1 MTGEYPPSRF
11 AQAMRWVGGVGIVII
26 AVMRCVISFAPQVV
40 FDIDPA
46 LDPTPLA
53 GLGPGGSILLDA
65 LLLLACACALVGEV
79 LTKRGVDWMLLLL
92 ALAPAPLVIWHG
104 LNDAG
109 NLWRGSTWMAGMAA
123 CAVGAHLAR
132 DRSMRVIL
140 LALLLGV
147 IGVLMVRGAAQLL
160 HEFPRDIAQFERTKD
175 DFFVARGW
183 EADSSQALAY
193 ERRLRATDPTAW
205 FVTTN
210 IFASFMAVGFVV
222 GLGAAICVLKTQL
235 GRAWLTVSIIWA
247 GLCAAALVLSGSK
260 GAMLAVAGGSALL
273 VLPALHRRV
282 ETVFQR
288 RIGLVAVG
296 LVIAALLGVVMR
308 GALLPESFLG
318 DKSLLFRWHY
328 LVSAGRVVA
337 DHWSVGVGPDGFKA
351 AYTAVRVPRNPEEV
365 LSAHSMFVDWTTTLG
380 VVGTAWTILVLV
392 LLWRS
397 GRASD
402 TPGTTPGTTL
412 GTKDNS
418 AHERD
423 SRAPLYAALAVVVL
437 GLLPA
442 FLFEAVALDT
452 ATKEAT
458 RIAGVLAYVVGAAGL
473 TVLFHRLSPA
483 ALDRICIGALVAL
496 VIHGQIE
503 MTFFDPGSAVW
514 ALCLLGLVGG
524 ATARR
529 GGAIVGYASAAVL
542 LMGSVWLA
550 GFGAAPMRRAQQ
562 LMIQA
567 ADTLYPPAESRAEQ
581 ARQRWEAADLLRNA
595 YDHHLGTD
603 YFLIEQSARQ
613 FAVASSLTDHAQ
625 QSDLLDRA
633 IESVR
638 RAIEDHHKPSS
649 IALAGELY
657 RLKAL
662 RTNDDADWNVAV
674 EFARRLT
681 GLDPYGIGSW
691 KRLGDFQWE
700 RGRHFEAVQAYDRAL
715 QADANFELDELKQLP
730 PHERRTLL
738 DRIEQASFAHDEVD
752 SGESD
757 RK

>member
-1 MTGEYPPSRF
+1 MTGESPPSRV
-11 AQAMRWVGGVGIVII
+11 AQAMRWIGGVGIVVI
-26 AVMRCVISFAPQVV
+26 AVMRCVISFAPQIV

-79 LTKRGVDWMLLLL
+79 RTKRGVDWMLLLL

-104 LNDAG
+104 LDDAG

-147 IGVLMVRGAAQLL
+147 IGVLMVRGAAQIL
-160 HEFPRDIAQFERTKD
+160 HEFPRDITQFERTKD
-175 DFFVARGW
+175 AFFAARGW
-183 EADSSQALAY
+183 ETDSSQALAF

-222 GLGAAICVLKTQL
+222 GLGAAICALKKQL
-235 GRAWLTVSIIWA
+235 GRAWLSASIIWT
-247 GLCAAALVLSGSK
+247 GLCAAGLVLSGSK
-260 GAMLAVAGGSALL
+260 GAMLAAAGGSALL
-273 VLPALHRRV
+273 VLPVLNRRM
-282 ETVFQR
+282 ETVFRR
-288 RIGLVAVG
+288 RIGLLALG
-296 LVIAALLGVVMR
+296 FIIAALLGVVVR

-337 DHWSVGVGPDGFKA
+337 DHWLVGVGPDGFKA

-380 VVGTAWTILVLV
+380 VVGTAWTIFVLV

-397 GRASD
+397 GRTYD
-402 TPGTTPGTTL
+402 TPETQ
-412 GTKDNS
+412 DNS
-418 AHERD
+418 AHARD

-452 ATKEAT
+452 VTKEAT

-473 TVLFHRLSPA
+473 TVLFLRLSSG
-483 ALDRICIGALVAL
+483 ALDRICIGAVVAL

-514 ALCLLGLVGG
+514 ALCLIGLVGG
-524 ATARR
+524 ATATR
-529 GGAIVGYASAAVL
+529 GGAIVGYAGAAVL
-542 LMGSVWLA
+542 LTGGVWLA
-550 GFGAAPMRRAQQ
+550 GFGAAPALRAQQ

-567 ADTLYPPAESRAEQ
+567 ADTLYPPAGSRAEQ
-581 ARQRWEAADLLRNA
+581 ARQRWEAADLLRSA
-595 YDHHLGTD
+595 YVHHLSTD
-603 YFLIEQSARQ
+603 YFVIEQAAKQ
-613 FAVASSLTDHAQ
+613 FATASSLAQ
-625 QSDLLDRA
+625 DARQLDLMEKA

-638 RAIEDHHKPSS
+638 RAIEDHDKPSS
-649 IALAGELY
+649 IVLAGELY

-662 RTNDDADWNVAV
+662 RYKDDADWSTAI
-674 EFARRLT
+674 EFARRMT
-681 GLDPYGIGSW
+681 ELDPYGIGSW

-700 RGRHFEAVQAYDRAL
+700 RGRHFEAAQAYDRAL
-715 QADANFELDELKQLP
+715 LSDTNFELDELKQLP
-730 PHERRTLL
+730 PHERQTLL
-738 DRIEQASFAHDEVD
+738 DRIEQASYGHDEVD
-752 SGESD
+752 SGERD

>member
-1 MTGEYPPSRF
+1 MTGESPPSRF
-11 AQAMRWVGGVGIVII
+11 AQAMRWVGGVGIVVI
-26 AVMRCVISFAPQVV
+26 AVMRCVISFAPQIV

-46 LDPTPLA
+46 LDPTRLA
-53 GLGPGGSILLDA
+53 GLGPGGSLLLDA

-104 LNDAG
+104 LDDAG
-109 NLWRGSTWMAGMAA
+109 SLWRGSTWMAGMAA
-123 CAVGAHLAR
+123 CAVGGHLAR

-147 IGVLMVRGAAQLL
+147 IGVLMVRGAAQIL
-160 HEFPRDIAQFERTKD
+160 HEFPRDIAQFERSKD
-175 DFFVARGW
+175 AFFAARGW
-183 EADSSQALAY
+183 EVDSSQALAY

-222 GLGAAICVLKTQL
+222 GLGAAICVLKKQL
-235 GRAWLTVSIIWA
+235 GRSWLSASIIGA
-247 GLCAAALVLSGSK
+247 GLCAAGLVLSGSK
-260 GAMLAVAGGSALL
+260 GAMLAAAGGSALL
-273 VLPALHRRV
+273 VLPVLHRRV

-288 RIGLVAVG
+288 RIGLAAVG
-296 LVIAALLGVVMR
+296 LVFAALLGVVVR

-337 DHWSVGVGPDGFKA
+337 EHFLTGVGPDGFKA

-380 VVGTAWTILVLV
+380 VVGAAWTILVLV

-402 TPGTTPGTTL
+402 TPGTK
-412 GTKDNS
+412 KDNS
-418 AHERD
+418 AHGRD

-458 RIAGVLAYVVGAAGL
+458 RIAGVLAFVVGAAGL
-473 TVLFHRLSPA
+473 TVLFHRLSPG

-496 VIHGQIE
+496 VIQGQIE

-514 ALCLLGLVGG
+514 ALCLIGFVGG
-524 ATARR
+524 ATATR

-542 LMGSVWLA
+542 LVGSVWLA
-550 GFGAAPMRRAQQ
+550 AFGAAPALRAQQ

-567 ADTLYPPAESRAEQ
+567 ADTLYPPAVGRAEQ

-595 YDHHLGTD
+595 YDYHLDTD

-625 QSDLLDRA
+625 QLDLLDRA

-638 RAIEDHHKPSS
+638 RAIEDHDKPSS

-662 RTNDDADWNVAV
+662 RTKDDADWSTAI
-674 EFARRLT
+674 EFARRMT
-681 GLDPYGIGSW
+681 ELDPYGIGSW

-700 RGRHFEAVQAYDRAL
+700 RGRHFEAAQAYDRAL

-738 DRIEQASFAHDEVD
+738 ERIEQVSFGHDEVD

-757 RK
+757 RN

>member
-1 MTGEYPPSRF
+1 MTGESPPSRF
-11 AQAMRWVGGVGIVII
+11 AQAMRWAGGVGIVVI
-26 AVMRCVISFAPQVV
+26 AVMRCVISFAPQIV

-104 LNDAG
+104 LDDAG

-147 IGVLMVRGAAQLL
+147 IGVLMVRGAAQIL

-175 DFFVARGW
+175 AFFAARGW
-183 EADSSQALAY
+183 EADSSQALTY

-222 GLGAAICVLKTQL
+222 GLGAAICALKKQL
-235 GRAWLTVSIIWA
+235 TRVWVSASIIWA
-247 GLCAAALVLSGSK
+247 GLCAAGLVLSGSK
-260 GAMLAVAGGSALL
+260 GAMLAAAGGSALL
-273 VLPALHRRV
+273 VLPVLHRRV

-288 RIGLVAVG
+288 RIGIVAVG
-296 LVIAALLGVVMR
+296 FILAALLGVVVR

-337 DHWSVGVGPDGFKA
+337 EHFLTGVGPDGFKA

-380 VVGTAWTILVLV
+380 VVGTAWTFLVLA

-402 TPGTTPGTTL
+402 TND
-412 GTKDNS
+412 TKDNS
-418 AHERD
+418 AHDRD
-423 SRAPLYAALAVVVL
+423 SRAPLYAALAVVLL

-442 FLFEAVALDT
+442 FFFEAIALDT

-458 RIAGVLAYVVGAAGL
+458 RIAGVLAYVVAAAGL
-473 TVLFHRLSPA
+473 TVLFRRLPPA
-483 ALDRICIGALVAL
+483 ALERICIGALVAL

-514 ALCLLGLVGG
+514 ALCLIGFVGG

-542 LMGSVWLA
+542 LVGSVWLA
-550 GFGAAPMRRAQQ
+550 GFGVAPALRAQQ

-567 ADTLYPPAESRAEQ
+567 ADTLYPPAVSRAEQ
-581 ARQRWEAADLLRNA
+581 ARQRWEAADLLRSA
-595 YDHHLGTD
+595 YDHHLDTD
-603 YFLIEQSARQ
+603 YFLIEQAAKQFATASSFAEDARQ
-613 FAVASSLTDHAQ
+613 L
-625 QSDLLDRA
+625 DLMERA

-638 RAIEDHHKPSS
+638 RAIKDHHKPSS

-662 RTNDDADWNVAV
+662 RTKDDADWSTAI
-674 EFARRLT
+674 EFARRMT
-681 GLDPYGIGSW
+681 KLDPYGIGSW

-700 RGRHFEAVQAYDRAL
+700 RGRQFEAAQAYDRAL

-730 PHERRTLL
+730 PHERQTLL

-752 SGESD
+752 TGD
-757 RK
+757 RDHN

>member
-1 MTGEYPPSRF
+1 MIGEYPPSRV

-26 AVMRCVISFAPQVV
+26 AVMRCVISFAPQIV

-104 LNDAG
+104 LDDAG

-147 IGVLMVRGAAQLL
+147 IGVLMVRGAAQIL

-175 DFFVARGW
+175 AFFAARGW

-222 GLGAAICVLKTQL
+222 GLGAAICALKKQL
-235 GRAWLTVSIIWA
+235 TRVWVSASIIWA
-247 GLCAAALVLSGSK
+247 GLCAAGLVLSGSK
-260 GAMLAVAGGSALL
+260 GAMLAAAGGSALL
-273 VLPALHRRV
+273 VLPLLHRRV

-288 RIGLVAVG
+288 RIGIVAVG
-296 LVIAALLGVVMR
+296 FILAALLGVVVR
-308 GALLPESFLG
+308 GALLPESFLS

-328 LVSAGRVVA
+328 LVSAGRVVTE
-337 DHWSVGVGPDGFKA
+337 HFLTGVGPDGFKA

-380 VVGTAWTILVLV
+380 VVGTAWTFLVLA

-402 TPGTTPGTTL
+402 TND
-412 GTKDNS
+412 TKDNS

-423 SRAPLYAALAVVVL
+423 SRAPLYAALAVVLL

-442 FLFEAVALDT
+442 FFFEAIALDT

-458 RIAGVLAYVVGAAGL
+458 RIAGVLAYVVAAAGL
-473 TVLFHRLSPA
+473 TVLFRRLPPA
-483 ALDRICIGALVAL
+483 ALERICIGALVAL

-514 ALCLLGLVGG
+514 AMCLIGFVGG

-529 GGAIVGYASAAVL
+529 GGAIVGYTSAAVL
-542 LMGSVWLA
+542 LAGSVWLA
-550 GFGAAPMRRAQQ
+550 GFGAAPARRAQQ

-567 ADTLYPPAESRAEQ
+567 ADTLYPPAVSRAEQ
-581 ARQRWEAADLLRNA
+581 ARQRWEAADLLRSA

-603 YFLIEQSARQ
+603 YFLIEQAAKQFATASSFAEDARQ
-613 FAVASSLTDHAQ
+613 L
-625 QSDLLDRA
+625 DLMERA

-638 RAIEDHHKPSS
+638 RAIDDHHKPSS

-662 RTNDDADWNVAV
+662 RTKDDADWSTAI
-674 EFARRLT
+674 EFARRMT
-681 GLDPYGIGSW
+681 ELDPYGIGSW

-700 RGRHFEAVQAYDRAL
+700 RGRQFEAAQAYDRAL

-730 PHERRTLL
+730 PDERQTLL

-757 RK
+757 RN

>member
-1 MTGEYPPSRF
+1 MTGEYPPSLF
-11 AQAMRWVGGVGIVII
+11 AQAMRWAGGVGIVII
-26 AVMRCVISFAPQVV
+26 AVMRCVISFAPQIV
-40 FDIDPA
+40 FDIDPG

-53 GLGPGGSILLDA
+53 GLGPGGSLLLDA

-79 LTKRGVDWMLLLL
+79 LTKRGVDWMLLVL

-104 LNDAG
+104 LDDAG

-147 IGVLMVRGAAQLL
+147 IGVLMVRGAGQIL
-160 HEFPRDIAQFERTKD
+160 HEFPRDIAQFERSKD
-175 DFFVARGW
+175 AFFAARGW

-222 GLGAAICVLKTQL
+222 GLGAAICVLKKQL
-235 GRAWLTVSIIWA
+235 GRAWGSASIIWA
-247 GLCAAALVLSGSK
+247 GLCAAGLVLSGSK
-260 GAMLAVAGGSALL
+260 GAMLAAAGGSALL
-273 VLPALHRRV
+273 VLPVLHRRV
-282 ETVFQR
+282 ETVFRR
-288 RIGLVAVG
+288 RIGIVAVG
-296 LVIAALLGVVMR
+296 LIIAALLGVVVR

-328 LVSAGRVVA
+328 LVSAGRVIAEHVLT
-337 DHWSVGVGPDGFKA
+337 GVGPDGFKA
-351 AYTAVRVPRNPEEV
+351 AYTVVRVPRNPEEV
-365 LSAHSMFVDWTTTLG
+365 ISAHSMFVDWATTLG

-392 LLWRS
+392 LLRRS

-402 TPGTTPGTTL
+402 TPGTTPGT
-412 GTKDNS
+412 KDNS

-423 SRAPLYAALAVVVL
+423 SRVPLYAALAVVVL
-437 GLLPA
+437 GLFPA
-442 FLFEAVALDT
+442 FLFEAIALDT

-473 TVLFHRLSPA
+473 TVLFHRLSA
-483 ALDRICIGALVAL
+483 GALDRICIGAVVAL

-514 ALCLLGLVGG
+514 ALCLVGLVGG
-524 ATARR
+524 STARR

-542 LMGSVWLA
+542 LAGSVWLA
-550 GFGAAPMRRAQQ
+550 GFGVAPARRAQQ

-581 ARQRWEAADLLRNA
+581 ARQRWEAAGLLRSA
-595 YDHHLGTD
+595 YDHHLGAD

-613 FAVASSLTDHAQ
+613 FAVASSLTDDAQ
-625 QSDLLDRA
+625 QLELLERA

-657 RLKAL
+657 RRKAL
-662 RTNDDADWNVAV
+662 RTKDDADWSTAI
-674 EFARRLT
+674 EFARRMT
-681 GLDPYGIGSW
+681 ELDRYGIGSW

-700 RGRHFEAVQAYDRAL
+700 RGRHFEAAQAYDRAL
-715 QADANFELDELKQLP
+715 QSDANFELDELKQLP

-738 DRIEQASFAHDEVD
+738 DRIEQASSEHDEID

-757 RK
+757 RD